1 MPPELASYQEKY
13 TDENGNPIIDNEGGA
28 VIQPTPGFVVKTKDG
43 NGQKVFINM
52 TSHELIDAFE
62 EKKIPQG
69 EREQM
74 GTDTGIRIPL
84 SLGNVREDNDKK
96 GEIAQVYDV
105 IWNPTTIER
114 CKTDPS
120 FRQIVVELAFNHI
133 L

>member
-1 MPPELASYQEKY
+1 
-13 TDENGNPIIDNEGGA
+13 
-28 VIQPTPGFVVKTKDG
+28 
-43 NGQKVFINM
+43 
-52 TSHELIDAFE
+52 
-62 EKKIPQG
+62 
-69 EREQM
+69 M

-133 L
+133 LQRSQHQLDLRFSIPKMKYKGKTVQY

>member
-1 MPPELASYQEKY
+1 
-13 TDENGNPIIDNEGGA
+13 
-28 VIQPTPGFVVKTKDG
+28 
-43 NGQKVFINM
+43 
-52 TSHELIDAFE
+52 
-62 EKKIPQG
+62 
-69 EREQM
+69 M

-133 L
+133 LQRGKHQLDLRFSIPKMKYKGKTVQFQRVRAKKGPKIQDLGEISEEERQKME